1 MASCLP
7 TIGAAAHGD
16 AKIGQPTNLM
26 GKTGEKY
33 KSRNAGYK
41 SPERTAAYG
50 DGKSAFWS
58 RKESP
63 AGKLHVPV
71 GKSGR
76 GGAPSGG
83 IWMPVR

>member
-1 MASCLP
+1 
-7 TIGAAAHGD
+7 
-16 AKIGQPTNLM
+16 M

-33 KSRNAGYK
+33 KSRNKGSGYS

-50 DGKSAFWS
+50 NGKSAFWS
-58 RKESP
+58 RKENP
-63 AGKLHVPV
+63 DGKLHVPV